1 MFLDIFGVSGQANS
15 DFYNIIIS
23 VIFSKAKTK
32 KAARR
37 VGCFSS
43 ESSQLGIGGA
53 SLQFSERLKR
63 WEPRT
68 PLFYANHNYKS
79 TFENNKK
86 NSYSGCA
93 LSKI

>member
-23 VIFSKAKTK
+23 VFFQRLKTK

-86 NSYSGCA
+86 M
-93 LSKI
+93 L